1 MVNIVLVGVQL
12 GDFEVILGTKL
23 VILIAED
30 VIVEIVIQQSDDK
43 PPILVVSDSAS
54 VVALS
59 SQILERGEGYFIILV
74 DEHLQLAHRNT
85 QI

>member
-1 MVNIVLVGVQL
+1 MEAEDVGMNEMGQSLDMVNIVLVGVQL

-30 VIVEIVIQQSDDK
+30 VIIEIVIQQSDDE

-59 SQILERGEGYFIILV
+59 S
-74 DEHLQLAHRNT
+74 
-85 QI
+85 